1 MSSAGPS
8 SVGASRAPSGR
19 NRAQTSES
27 KVSDPDSAAMPRP
40 DQSLDL
46 RIPAGL
52 LGPGI
57 ESHVLIMEGGK
68 GGAGGPGGVHA
79 SGDGGSGGTGEG
91 AKVYITA
98 QNVTTLHPSPA
109 VVQASQVL
117 NHCPPPSRNFQG
129 RQQILKKMHQLFAEK
144 TGKQRIYVL
153 YGLGGAGKTQIA
165 LKFIDGSTSFTDK
178 FFVDMSSTET
188 IETGLRAIAVAKGIG
203 NSSQDALKW
212 LATRDEQ
219 WLLFFDNADDPKI
232 NPNRCF
238 PKCNHGNIIITT
250 RNPSLRIYGAHS
262 QISDMEESDAIAL
275 LLKSAM
281 EENSIPNELLAA
293 DIVKAKL
300 LSEKPTLS
308 HDDYAWTAYTTWQM
322 SFERLS
328 PLAAKFL
335 QLCSFL
341 HQDGI
346 SEDIF
351 GRAAYS
357 LVQDQSEDKPKKLQK
372 LKAKFKRLWSRSEI
386 SPKNN
391 AENPHKFLSWFLG
404 PNGEW
409 DSASFVKVTKEI
421 MAYSLINFDVERK
434 SFSIHPLVH
443 EWSRTTLA
451 DPDSYYSCMSDILG
465 TSITEIYDEDLGL
478 GSLQLVFHVDAL
490 IQTPRNEIGRFG
502 LEYARIYRSVGR
514 YTAAKQCEDAVLQ
527 NRRQVLGDDHLD
539 TLQAMHNLAIT
550 YQDLGQLQEAEKLQV
565 VVLEKR
571 RKLLGDDHLDTLH
584 AMNNLANTYRNLS
597 LFQEAEKLQLVVL
610 EKRRK
615 LLGDDHLD
623 TLLGMHNAAVTYWNL
638 GQFQEAEK
646 LQLVVLETRRKLL
659 GDHHL
664 DTLHAMNNLAL
675 TYGDLAQFQEAEKLQ
690 VVVLEKRRKLIG
702 DDHLDTLLAMNNLAI
717 IHHNLGRF
725 QEAEKLQLVVLEKR
739 RKLLGDDHLD
749 TLLAMNN
756 LAATYGNLGRFE
768 EAEKLKLVV
777 LEKRRKHLGDDH
789 LRTLLAMNNLAATY
803 GNLGRFSE
811 AEKLE
816 VVVLEKQRKLLGDN
830 HPETLGQLENA
841 EELQVVAV
849 EKQRKL
855 FGDNHPESQ
864 RYMRNLAR
872 TYRKLDKQTE
882 AEELEK
888 LLISNGRRGI

>member
-8 SVGASRAPSGR
+8 SVGAPRAPNGR
-19 NRAQTSES
+19 TKGQTSES
-27 KVSDPDSAAMPRP
+27 KVSDTDSAAMPRP
-40 DQSLDL
+40 DQSVDP

-68 GGAGGPGGVHA
+68 GGAGGPGGIHA

-98 QNVTTLHPSPA
+98 QNVTNMHPSPA
-109 VVQASQVL
+109 VIQASQIL

-129 RQQILKKMHQLFAEK
+129 RQRILKAMHQFFAEN
-144 TGKQRIYVL
+144 TGKQHIYML

-165 LKFIDGSTSFTDK
+165 LKFIDDSTSFTDK

-219 WLLFFDNADDPKI
+219 WLLFFDNADDPKV
-232 NPNRCF
+232 NPNRFF

-250 RNPSLRIYGAHS
+250 RNPSLRSYGAHS

-293 DIVKAKL
+293 DIVKVLWYLPLPIVQAGAFILESGSLDTYLALYSKNQAKL

-308 HDDYAWTAYTTWQM
+308 HDDYAWAAYTTWQM
-322 SFERLS
+322 SFDRLS
-328 PLAAKFL
+328 PPAAKFV

-351 GRAAYS
+351 SRAAYS

-372 LKAKFKRLWSRSEI
+372 LKAKFRRLWSRSEI
-386 SPKNN
+386 SLKNN
-391 AENPHKFLSWFLG
+391 AENPRKFLSWFLR

-421 MAYSLINFDVERK
+421 MAYSLVNFDAERK

-451 DPDSYYSCMSDILG
+451 DQDLSGLCMSEILG
-465 TSITEIYDEDLGL
+465 MSIMEIPEVDMQLA
-478 GSLQLVFHVDAL
+478 SLSLISHVDAL
-490 IQTPRNEIGRFG
+490 LTHGIPKMANDYG
-502 LEYARIYRSVGR
+502 LEYADVFHYTGRSQE
-514 YTAAKQCEDAVLQ
+514 AARLEASTLEKWRKL
-527 NRRQVLGDDHLD
+527 LGDDHRD
-539 TLQAMHNLAIT
+539 TLRAMNNLAST
-550 YQDLGQLQEAEKLQV
+550 YRNLGRFQEAEKLQL
-565 VVLEKR
+565 VVLEKL
-571 RKLLGDDHLDTLH
+571 RKLLGDDHLDTLLG
-584 AMNNLANTYRNLS
+584 MNNLAITYHNLGQ
-597 LFQEAEKLQLVVL
+597 FQEAEKLQLVVL

-623 TLLGMHNAAVTYWNL
+623 TLI
-638 GQFQEAEK
+638 
-646 LQLVVLETRRKLL
+646 
-659 GDHHL
+659 
-664 DTLHAMNNLAL
+664 AMNNLAN
-675 TYGDLAQFQEAEKLQ
+675 TSHYWPISRSRKAATCGSGEAEKAS
-690 VVVLEKRRKLIG
+690 G
-702 DDHLDTLLAMNNLAI
+702 
-717 IHHNLGRF
+717 
-725 QEAEKLQLVVLEKR
+725 
-739 RKLLGDDHLD
+739 
-749 TLLAMNN
+749 
-756 LAATYGNLGRFE
+756 
-768 EAEKLKLVV
+768 
-777 LEKRRKHLGDDH
+777 
-789 LRTLLAMNNLAATY
+789 
-803 GNLGRFSE
+803 
-811 AEKLE
+811 
-816 VVVLEKQRKLLGDN
+816 
-830 HPETLGQLENA
+830 
-841 EELQVVAV
+841 
-849 EKQRKL
+849 
-855 FGDNHPESQ
+855 
-864 RYMRNLAR
+864 
-872 TYRKLDKQTE
+872 
-882 AEELEK
+882 
-888 LLISNGRRGI
+888 